1 LRISGNLTSHPCL
14 DEIPLSGG
22 KVDF

>member
-1 LRISGNLTSHPCL
+1 LRISGNLTSYPL
-14 DEIPLSGG
+14 RDKTPLSGG